1 MANQVIGRIFQI
13 GNTEPIKSKDGSKTY
28 YKRELILDA
37 TRFDGMTGERGFDN
51 FPTLEFSGDK
61 CAELDQF
68 KIGEIVTVSF
78 DLQGMKYE
86 KDGQTKFF
94 TRVRGYKI
102 ERRQVQQPQVLQ
114 QQYAPQG
121 GYAPQL
127 APQFPP
133 QTDASGESM
142 ENDIPF

>member
-1 MANQVIGRIFQI
+1 
-13 GNTEPIKSKDGSKTY
+13 
-28 YKRELILDA
+28 
-37 TRFDGMTGERGFDN
+37 MTGERGFDN

-78 DLQGMKYE
+78 DLQGTKYE

-121 GYAPQL
+121 GYAPQP